1 MINFVIYEDNK
12 KIIDHYTEVIHR
24 FMGNND
30 NKYKIRIFQSY
41 TPILKEYISNNTG
54 KNIYILDLEVP
65 EKSGLDLAREIRKNG
80 KCSDQIIIATAHNE
94 LKDNAYRSKILMVDF
109 LSKYDNLEGNLME
122 CLNAAFEYMSKH
134 ESFKFKQDGE
144 IIQIPY
150 CDILFI
156 EKDKKDNE
164 IYIITKNDR
173 IRIKSNMST
182 IEKMLISSPQFFK
195 THRSCI
201 VNLNNIIRVDMVNQ
215 VIMFNNKKS
224 TMNLARNKK
233 REFEKRILEVKR

>member
-12 KIIDHYTEVIHR
+12 KMVDLYTEIIHR

-30 NKYKIRIFQSY
+30 NKYKIRTFQSY
-41 TPILKEYISNNTG
+41 TLALKEYISNNTG

-80 KCSDQIIIATAHNE
+80 KCLDQIIIVTAHNE
-94 LKDNAYRSKILMVDF
+94 LKENAYRSKILMVDF
-109 LSKYDNLEGNLME
+109 ISKYDNLEGNIVDS
-122 CLNAAFEYMSKH
+122 LNMAFEYLDKDS
-134 ESFKFKQDGE
+134 SFQFKQDGE

-156 EKDKKDNE
+156 EKNKSDNA
-164 IYIITKNDR
+164 IYVNTKSDR
-173 IRIKSNMST
+173 IKVKTNMLA
-182 IEKMLISSPQFFK
+182 IEKMLNCSPQFFK

-201 VNLNNIIRVDMVNQ
+201 VNLNNITRVDIVNQ
-215 VIMFNNKKS
+215 VIMFGKKS

-233 REFEKRILEVKR
+233 KEFEKKIFRVKQ